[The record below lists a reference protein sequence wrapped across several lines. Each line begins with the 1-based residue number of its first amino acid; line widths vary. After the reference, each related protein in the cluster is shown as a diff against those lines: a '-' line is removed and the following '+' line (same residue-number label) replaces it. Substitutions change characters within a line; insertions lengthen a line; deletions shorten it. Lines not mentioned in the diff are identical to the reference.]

1 MKIAFITFFIIA
13 GIAVL
18 IYVFKSRQPLKN
30 LFTSVFQ
37 GIASM
42 MAVNVLGLI
51 TGVTIAVNWYTL
63 LTASLFGIPSVI
75 TIVLLDAFLI

>member
-1 MKIAFITFFIIA
+1 
-13 GIAVL
+13 
-18 IYVFKSRQPLKN
+18 
-30 LFTSVFQ
+30 
-37 GIASM
+37 M